1 MDTLAQRGRIVVAA
15 LVLLAV
21 GATALPWQSPQ
32 TAEAQATDREVTLE
46 AGWNLVGWTGSTA
59 IDEATASIADALLA
73 AFTWDGE
80 GQSFRS
86 FNPSGPTFLNTLS
99 DLALGDG
106 VWINVSEASTW
117 LQPAFGAVRTVSLSA
132 GFTLATWTGP
142 DAMPVEDAVA
152 EIAGN
157 LESLFTWDAVAQTFL
172 SFTPS
177 APSFLNSAKTLGF
190 GDGVWLRMSHA
201 TEWSQPA
208 SGAAPAPV
216 FAVTS
221 SAFAEG
227 EVIPRRYTCD
237 AQNVSPPL
245 TLSGVPADAV
255 NLALILDDPDAP
267 GGTWVHW
274 VEFNRVQHRSCQR
287 DPGGRRRVGHGGAE
301 QLRDHDLRGTV
312 SAVGDTPLLLQG
324 VRARCDPQ
332 SCGGRVEGA
341 APGRDGGTRHR
352 AGGADGSLQPVS
364 RQAASSRSRCG
375 CRSTWL

>member
-1 MDTLAQRGRIVVAA
+1 MDTLAQRGWIVVAA
-15 LVLLAV
+15 LVLLVV

-32 TAEAQATDREVTLE
+32 TAEAQAADREVALE

-59 IDEATASIADALLA
+59 IGEATASITDALLA
-73 AFTWDGE
+73 AFTWDGP

-117 LQPAFGAVRTVSLSA
+117 LQPAFGDARTVSLSA

-142 DAMPVEDAVA
+142 DGMPVEEAVA

-157 LESLFTWDAVAQTFL
+157 LESLFTWDAVAQNFL

-190 GDGVWLRMSHA
+190 GDGVWLRMSRA

-208 SGAAPAPV
+208 AGAAPAPV

-245 TLSGVPADAV
+245 TLSGVPAEAV
-255 NLALILDDPDAP
+255 SLALILDDPDAP

-274 VEFNRVQHRSCQR
+274 VEFNIDPLSEIPEDVGVLGTAGLNSFGITIYGGPCPPSGTHRYFFKVFAL
-287 DPGGRRRVGHGGAE
+287 DAI
-301 QLRDHDLRGTV
+301 LDL
-312 SAVGDTPLLLQG
+312 
-324 VRARCDPQ
+324 
-332 SCGGRVEGA
+332 
-341 APGRDGGTRHR
+341 APGATKAQLLAAMEGHVIAQAELMG
-352 AGGADGSLQPVS
+352 LYS
-364 RQAASSRSRCG
+364 R
-375 CRSTWL
+375 

>member
-117 LQPAFGAVRTVSLSA
+117 LQPAFGAARTVSLSA

-152 EIAGN
+152 ETAGN

-245 TLSGVPADAV
+245 TLSGVPADAFS
-255 NLALILDDPDAP
+255 LALILDDPDAP

-274 VEFNRVQHRSCQR
+274 VEFNI
-287 DPGGRRRVGHGGAE
+287 D
-301 QLRDHDLRGTV
+301 
-312 SAVGDTPLLLQG
+312 
-324 VRARCDPQ
+324 
-332 SCGGRVEGA
+332 
-341 APGRDGGTRHR
+341 
-352 AGGADGSLQPVS
+352 PVS
-364 RQAASSRSRCG
+364 EIPEDVGALGTAGLNSFGITIYGGPCPPSGTHRYFFKVFALDVTLNLAAGASKAQLLAAMEGHVIAQAELMGLYSR
-375 CRSTWL
+375 